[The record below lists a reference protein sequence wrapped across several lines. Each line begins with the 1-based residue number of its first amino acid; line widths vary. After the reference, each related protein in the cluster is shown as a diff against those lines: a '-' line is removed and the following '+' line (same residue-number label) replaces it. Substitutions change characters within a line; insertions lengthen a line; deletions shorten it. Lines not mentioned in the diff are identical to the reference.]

1 MRLLRATV
9 TDYKCI
15 ENSNT
20 VEFGDVTC
28 LVGKNESGK
37 TTFLQA
43 LERLNPL
50 PGRPSGFSEVDFP
63 RKRLREYRA
72 RKENEKDTVAVEAE
86 FEMSEEVYQKIQKE
100 FGNGAITSRNFTVKR
115 YYEDDTKYFGLE
127 TNEKK
132 ALQHFV
138 SALEISE
145 DAKKKYQS
153 FENFEL
159 LKKSLSA
166 TQEKTEEDNKILAS
180 IQAKFPNG
188 YTKALLAHVK
198 IPKFFYFDDY
208 SIMSGVVGINHLVN
222 NQHIGSGEKT
232 FMAFL
237 QSARTALEEFKNPAN
252 YEMLKAELEAA
263 SNAITDDVFEYW
275 QQNRNLKVQ
284 IDISDPFPED
294 KLPPDPG
301 KVLRVRI
308 MNEKHQVS
316 VPFSERSKGF
326 VWFFSFLVNFTQIKE
341 QEGNV
346 ILLLDEPGLNLH
358 ATAQADF
365 LRVIEERL
373 SPKYQV
379 IYSTHSPFMIPPDH
393 FDWVRTVEDTEK
405 HGTKISADAL
415 RNSRE
420 TIFPIQ
426 GALGYDLA
434 QTLFIG
440 KDNLLVEGPSDL
452 IYLQAMSEVVEGK
465 NKESLDPR
473 WVVVPVGGADKIP
486 VFVTLLGSNK
496 LNIAVLR
503 DFSNSEKQRVENLI
517 KNGFLK
523 NQSLI
528 LLSEY
533 NAGKDSDIEDLFG
546 EDFYVDLANQ
556 AYEGLLKK
564 RIKVSDLPKGDRIVK
579 RIEHYVTEHDL
590 LAGKRFNHYKPA
602 VYLQREIGKLAAK
615 IPSGTIDAFANIFER
630 LNSMAGTKKTLSA
643 SKKITE
649 EQSV

>member
-9 TDYKCI
+9 TNYKCI

-50 PGRPSGFSEVDFP
+50 SGRPSGFSEVDFP

-72 RKENEKDTVAVEAE
+72 RKENEEDTVAVEAE
-86 FEMSEEVYQKIQKE
+86 FEMSELLYQKLQKE
-100 FGNGAITSRNFTVKR
+100 FGSGSITSRNFTVKR
-115 YYEDDTKYFGLE
+115 YYEDDTKYFGLQ

-132 ALQHFV
+132 ALQHFISSLEV
-138 SALEISE
+138 SEE
-145 DAKKKYQS
+145 TKKKYLPH
-153 FENFEL
+153 ENFEA
-159 LKKSLSA
+159 LKKALSA
-166 TQEKTEEDNKILAS
+166 IQEKTEEDNKSLAA

-188 YTKALLAHVK
+188 FIKAVLAHVK

-222 NQHIGSGEKT
+222 NQHIGPGEKT
-232 FMAFL
+232 FIAFL
-237 QSARTALEEFKNPAN
+237 QSARTDLDEFKNPAN

-294 KLPPDPG
+294 KLPSDPG

-341 QEGNV
+341 QDGNV

-379 IYSTHSPFMIPPDH
+379 IYSTHSPFMIPPNH

-405 HGTKISADAL
+405 QGTKVSADAL
-415 RNSRE
+415 KNSRE

-452 IYLQAMSEVVEGK
+452 IYLQAMSELIEER
-465 NKESLDPR
+465 NKEPLDSR
-473 WVVVPVGGADKIP
+473 WVVVPVGGSDKIP

-503 DFSNSEKQRVENLI
+503 DFSNSEKQRVDNLI

-533 NAGKDSDIEDLFG
+533 NNGKDSDIEDLFG
-546 EDFYVDLANQ
+546 QDFYIELVNQ
-556 AYEGLLKK
+556 AYEGLFKK
-564 RIKVSDLPKGDRIVK
+564 RIKAADLPKGDRIVK
-579 RIEHYVTEHDL
+579 RIEQHVAENEL

-602 VYLQREIGKLAAK
+602 VYLQKELARLSAK
-615 IPSGTIDAFANIFER
+615 IPTTTIDTFVSIFDR
-630 LNSMAGTKKTLSA
+630 LNLMLGNKKTSSA

-649 EQSV
+649 EETS